1 VCNIKIRLIIF
12 LIGYLPLS
20 SLAEVVTGESEKD
33 KLHAL
38 FDIQWAEDM
47 KRNPLWASR
56 LGDRQYNRSWRDRR
70 PEAYASLDA
79 NDRVALSSLS
89 EIDRASLNAEEKVNY
104 DLFKLKY
111 EDRIQRRQF
120 TPYLIPIGQRRG
132 IQTLNLTTNNLRMT
146 RVSDYEDWLVR
157 LEQIDKL
164 MDQTIKLMDEGI
176 RTGIVPPKATMIRIP
191 AQIKKQIVKDPKES
205 LFYKVFADM
214 PEKIKPKD
222 RERLQKEARQLIE
235 QKVIP
240 AYKRLAKYFDEI
252 YFPACQDS
260 IAVSDI
266 PQGKKYYEFLVRSFT
281 TTDMTPD
288 EVHKLGLSE
297 VKRIRGE
304 MNDAIQDSGF
314 EGDFEAFIHFLRTD
328 PQFYYESEDALLEAY
343 LALTKR
349 LDPEM
354 VKLFNRLPR
363 MPYGVKKI
371 PDEIAPDTTTAYY
384 SRPAADGSRAG
395 FYYVNLY
402 KPETRPKFEMEVLS
416 VHESVP
422 GHHLQ
427 IAIQQELED
436 LPNFRRYSGF
446 TVFTEGWGLY
456 SESLGYDMGLYKDPY
471 SRFGQLTYEMW
482 RAVRL
487 VVDTGM
493 HYKGW
498 TRQEAI
504 DFFMRNAP
512 KSELDIT
519 NEIDRYIS
527 WPGQALAYKIGQMK
541 ILSLRAEAEEV
552 LGEAFDIREFHD
564 VVIGKGSVPL
574 YVLEG
579 MVHAWI
585 AEKQKG

>member
-1 VCNIKIRLIIF
+1 MRNVKFSLIIF
-12 LIGYLPLS
+12 LAFCSPLA
-20 SLAEVVTGESEKD
+20 SLAEVVTGDSEKD

-38 FDIQWAEDM
+38 FDVQWAEDM
-47 KRNPLWASR
+47 KRYPVRASQ
-56 LGDRQYNRSWRDRR
+56 LGDRQYNQAWTDLT
-70 PEAYASLDA
+70 PEAFTRVDIS
-79 NDRVALSSLS
+79 DRAVLGSLS
-89 EIDRASLNAEEKVNY
+89 EIDRGLLNAEEKVNY
-104 DLFKLKY
+104 DMFKLRY

-120 TPYLIPIGQRRG
+120 TPYLIPIGQRGG
-132 IQTLNLTTNNLRMT
+132 IQTLNQTTDNLRMDS
-146 RVSDYEDWLVR
+146 VGDYEDWLVR
-157 LEQIDKL
+157 LGLIDDL
-164 MDQTIKLMDEGI
+164 MTQTIDLMDEGI
-176 RTGIVPPKATMIRIP
+176 RTGIVPSKATMIRIP
-191 AQIKKQIVKDPKES
+191 AQIEKQIVDDPTQS
-205 LFYKVFADM
+205 LFYQVFADM
-214 PEKIKPKD
+214 PEKINQHD
-222 RERLQKEARQLIE
+222 RDRLQKAARQLIE
-235 QKVIP
+235 KKVIP
-240 AYKRLAKYFDEI
+240 AYKRLAEYFDDT
-252 YFPACQDS
+252 YFPACRDG

-266 PQGKKYYEFLVRSFT
+266 PQGKQYYEFLVRSFT

-288 EVHKLGLSE
+288 EVHNLGLSE
-297 VKRIRGE
+297 VKRIRAE
-304 MNDAIQDSGF
+304 MDDAIKASGF
-314 EGDFEAFIHFLRTD
+314 EGDFDAFIHFLRTD
-328 PQFYYESEDALLEAY
+328 PQFYYETEEALFEAY

-349 LDPEM
+349 LDPEL
-354 VKLFNRLPR
+354 VKLFKRLPR

-371 PDEIAPDTTTAYY
+371 PDAIAPDTTTAYY

-427 IAIQQELED
+427 IAIQQELES
-436 LPNFRRYSGF
+436 LPDFRRYSGF

-471 SRFGQLTYEMW
+471 SRFGQLTYDMW

-498 TRQEAI
+498 TRQESI
-504 DFFMRNAP
+504 DYFMRNAP

-527 WPGQALAYKIGQMK
+527 WPGQALAYKIGQLK
-541 ILSLRAEAEEV
+541 ILSLRAEAEET
-552 LGEAFDIREFHD
+552 LGEHFDIREFHD

-574 YVLEG
+574 KVLED
-579 MVHAWI
+579 MVHDWI
-585 AEKQKG
+585 KEKQNG